1 LTFVRLAV
9 ALGGVV
15 HRMILFAW
23 AAGICLMSA
32 SVLVAQETTSPEAQA
47 KIEAGESVY
56 NNNCENCYGDQL
68 VNTGQ
73 TFDLRR
79 LTASDRG
86 RFDNSVR
93 NGKNQMPPW
102 KDVLSTEEID
112 QVWSYIRSKA
122 YQH

>member
-1 LTFVRLAV
+1 M
-9 ALGGVV
+9 
-15 HRMILFAW
+15 HRVIIFACGT
-23 AAGICLMSA
+23 GIYLISA
-32 SVLVAQETTSPEAQA
+32 SALVAQDAPSADAQA
-47 KIEAGESVY
+47 QIEAGESVY
-56 NNNCENCYGDQL
+56 SNNCENCHGDQL

-79 LTASDRG
+79 LTASDRA

-102 KDVLSTEEID
+102 KDVLSNEEID

-122 YQH
+122 YQK

>member
-1 LTFVRLAV
+1 
-9 ALGGVV
+9 
-15 HRMILFAW
+15 MFACW
-23 AAGICLMSA
+23 AGICLMSA
-32 SVLVAQETTSPEAQA
+32 SALLAQDTSSPEALA
-47 KIEAGESVY
+47 KIEAGESVH
-56 NNNCENCYGDQL
+56 NNNCENCHGDQL

-79 LTASDRG
+79 LTAGDRA

-102 KDVLSTEEID
+102 KDVLTGEEID

-122 YQH
+122 YQK